1 MEIMKFKDIL
11 NTIIKAAK
19 IKETVGIYYP
29 ETRQTKEGWREI
41 EPYSIATDVPPEG
54 EHLDIEKEI
63 IKPGHILNA
72 YTVDSNDKE
81 IDSFILGKIK
91 KATRTGNKFEPRR
104 KWEIKI

>member
-1 MEIMKFKDIL
+1 MEIMDFKKIV
-11 NTIIKAAK
+11 NTILKAAK
-19 IKETVGIYYP
+19 MKETVGIYYP
-29 ETRQTKEGWREI
+29 KTRNNDEGWREI

-54 EHLDIEKEI
+54 EHLNCDKEI

-72 YTVDSNDKE
+72 YTVGSNDKE

-91 KATRTGNKFEPRR
+91 KVSLTGNKFEPRR